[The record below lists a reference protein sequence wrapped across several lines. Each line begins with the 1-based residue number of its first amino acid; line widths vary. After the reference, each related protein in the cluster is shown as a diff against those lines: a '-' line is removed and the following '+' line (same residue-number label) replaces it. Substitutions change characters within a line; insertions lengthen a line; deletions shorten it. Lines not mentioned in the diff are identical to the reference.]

1 MGAGEFD
8 ARRTIDEDRL
18 ADHRRVEPAIAIA
31 IGFADD
37 LRISGGEP
45 AGKEGCYIR
54 NLPGQQVSPDD
65 ERGLGAVHHAGIL
78 ALSPE
83 PS

>member
-18 ADHRRVEPAIAIA
+18 ADRRVEPAIAIA

-37 LRISGGEP
+37 LRISAGEP

-54 NLPGQQVSPDD
+54 NLPASQ
-65 ERGLGAVHHAGIL
+65 LG
-78 ALSPE
+78 
-83 PS
+83 